1 MVLGNICLRCD
12 HQAAIIECSQ
22 CLQKHY
28 CSVLCERTHRRQIGQ
43 LCPNQRGNTS
53 HRSSE
58 PRSSELVVTSA
69 VENTVI
75 NRNQTLPSIVRSDRN
90 QLHDIR
96 SSELVVPIVVVNT
109 VSFPS
114 LVHTETRSIQHPVE
128 QYSPSSRLPVL
139 QRPSTNLG
147 HASTE

>member
-1 MVLGNICLRCD
+1 MIIKWLYLNVRNACKNII
-12 HQAAIIECSQ
+12 AVSYA
-22 CLQKHY
+22 
-28 CSVLCERTHRRQIGQ
+28 RRLIGQ

-58 PRSSELVVTSA
+58 PIVTSA

-75 NRNQTLPSIVRSDRN
+75 NRYQALPSIVRSDRN
-90 QLHDIR
+90 QLHDGR

-114 LVHTETRSIQHPVE
+114 LVHTETRSIQRPVE
-128 QYSPSSRLPVL
+128 QYSPSSVAKTLT
-139 QRPSTNLG
+139 QC
-147 HASTE
+147 